1 MKKTLTII
9 MLLVCI
15 FTLTACG
22 KNMNVKE
29 SDMTN
34 ELTKMGFDVNDITDS
49 IEDTDIKMVKT
60 ANNRKYQFEYYVFK
74 TEETAKKAYKNN
86 ANDFK
91 ARKKYKGKEKSS
103 AGYDCYIQT
112 TDAYYNRVERIKN
125 KLVYV
130 SVSLNYKGDVKK
142 TLSKIGF

>member
-1 MKKTLTII
+1 MKKILTILI
-9 MLLVCI
+9 ALVCMVS
-15 FTLTACG
+15 LTACTE
-22 KNMNVKE
+22 KKHINE
-29 SDMTN
+29 SQIDNT
-34 ELTKMGFDVNDITDS
+34 LTKLGFYINDITESMEDS
-49 IEDTDIKMVKT
+49 NILVAKT
-60 ANNRKYQFEYYVFK
+60 ANNKKYQFEYYVFK

-86 ANDFK
+86 ANVFK

-103 AGYDCYIQT
+103 AGFDCYIQT
-112 TDAYYNRVERIKN
+112 TDTYYNRVERIKN

>member
-9 MLLVCI
+9 MLLACI

-49 IEDTDIKMVKT
+49 IEDSDIKMVKT

-86 ANDFK
+86 ANVF
-91 ARKKYKGKEKSS
+91 
-103 AGYDCYIQT
+103 
-112 TDAYYNRVERIKN
+112 
-125 KLVYV
+125 
-130 SVSLNYKGDVKK
+130 
-142 TLSKIGF
+142 

>member
-9 MLLVCI
+9 MLLACI

-49 IEDTDIKMVKT
+49 IEDTDIKW
-60 ANNRKYQFEYYVFK
+60 
-74 TEETAKKAYKNN
+74 
-86 ANDFK
+86 
-91 ARKKYKGKEKSS
+91 
-103 AGYDCYIQT
+103 
-112 TDAYYNRVERIKN
+112 
-125 KLVYV
+125 
-130 SVSLNYKGDVKK
+130 
-142 TLSKIGF
+142 

>member
-1 MKKTLTII
+1 MKKILTIAL
-9 MLLVCI
+9 LLVCI

-22 KNMNVKE
+22 KDMNVKE

-34 ELTKMGFDVNDITDS
+34 KLTEMGFDVNDITDS
-49 IEDTDIKMVKT
+49 IEDPDIKMVKT

-86 ANDFK
+86 AKVFK
-91 ARKKYKGKEKSS
+91 ANEKYKGKETNNTN
-103 AGYDCYIQT
+103 YDCYIQK
-112 TDAYYNRVERIKN
+112 TDTYYNRVERIKN

>member
-9 MLLVCI
+9 MLLACI

-49 IEDTDIKMVKT
+49 IEDSDIKMVKT
-60 ANNRKYQFEYYVFK
+60 ANNRKYQLEYYVFK

-86 ANDFK
+86 ANVFK

-130 SVSLNYKGDVKK
+130 SVSLNYKSDVKK

>member
-9 MLLVCI
+9 MLLACI

-49 IEDTDIKMVKT
+49 IEDSDKKLLIIENIILNTMYLKQKKPLKKHIKIMQMFL
-60 ANNRKYQFEYYVFK
+60 RQE
-74 TEETAKKAYKNN
+74 KN
-86 ANDFK
+86 
-91 ARKKYKGKEKSS
+91 
-103 AGYDCYIQT
+103 
-112 TDAYYNRVERIKN
+112 IK
-125 KLVYV
+125 
-130 SVSLNYKGDVKK
+130 VKK
-142 TLSKIGF
+142 KVVLAMIVIYKQLILIITG

>member
-1 MKKTLTII
+1 MKKILTIAL
-9 MLLVCI
+9 LLVCI

-22 KNMNVKE
+22 KDMNVKE

-34 ELTKMGFDVNDITDS
+34 KLTEMGFDVNDITDS
-49 IEDTDIKMVKT
+49 IEDPDIKMVKT

-86 ANDFK
+86 AKVFK
-91 ARKKYKGKEKSS
+91 ARKKYKGKETNNTN
-103 AGYDCYIQT
+103 YDCYIQK
-112 TDAYYNRVERIKN
+112 TDTYYNRVERIKN

-130 SVSLNYKGDVKK
+130 SVSLNYKGDVRK
-142 TLSKIGF
+142 TLNKIGF